1 MKAFNISNSC
11 FDQSDKYKPFKK
23 TTSSSKRFPEHY
35 YNNISQTLLY
45 ETSRTS
51 KMNQS
56 ITSSISNNPTKAG
69 STLPIPKHQS
79 ITSLN
84 IYRYN
89 PKMSLPSITKSMS
102 RTQRE
107 PTIITLKYSGRNNN
121 NTSLYAF
128 RNIRNIKKVAVAPHQ
143 IKECIQTKEMPED
156 LYGEKIVDMIY
167 SNINSSN
174 SNNVMDSKSERVNKR
189 FNSGDIV
196 MNWCL
201 FEHVIGNVIEHCV
214 EYRSKNNNV
223 ISRNVIKE
231 FYEEEIQKV
240 KNELHFNNTLSYVDD
255 DNDKERSDYNC
266 KYKCTNTKENDN
278 ISSINERPSELETS
292 YDKIMLK
299 TLNVVNAKITMNDIE
314 YIKHKVKT
322 QQRGVYNNI
331 IIPQWNNSNSN
342 NDQDKDKHSLLHE
355 ILFHNG
361 GTADI
366 SKIITSIMTRHNTHN
381 PRKLKQFRF
390 THNKALIPHSERHTV
405 WSRNDNDDNGNGDTK
420 VNAHQERSSITKRDI
435 QVQQVTRNRNTVEH
449 SVSQD
454 NNITTNF
461 KEFQKSSGKIIKNNS
476 RNHLSQFRINNNN
489 HNSNNSVFGVSNQ
502 NEVSTKEETSITN
515 NAKQPYKPIAMTI
528 EENMNNSKER
538 NEYSVIRKDNNSSM
552 QIHRRTTHKRLST
565 QIRRNTT
572 HKRTLTQND
581 ITKIQQPHNNN
592 GNPCSSGQAQ
602 YNDIINIQHEPE
614 QEKEES
620 IISFSAN
627 IKVSPSNINSKTN
640 KVNNEHK
647 NTPIHSGK
655 SKQKPQ
661 SKTKIKQQIKPQQ
674 KSKLKPKLKPLQLR
688 HYKTSY
694 FPYLKK
700 NLFLKQNTYQ
710 SFLFSRIALSHLN
723 KHRRS
728 NTAKPPH
735 KHQSKYKRLRLGLLN
750 STTFN
755 NDYLIYSPSQ
765 SSSSSSINA
774 SSLSSLLSDQHS
786 NTNSY
791 NKANSLFK
799 PSNSPNEPHHR
810 MQIKFIPTQQRKP
823 SQSFFNMKPKSRFVN
838 YRKRAYGSRTSMSS
852 SSAIA
857 LNKHSH
863 RRNYNNNND
872 DVQEEGEEVSKNK
885 TENVS
890 QLQKFIEMIKKAK
903 TQGEDCYIK
912 ELTDYLD
919 NQFEKTDIYT
929 TKLHEDRI
937 NKFKFDLTHK
947 LRVNQEV
954 SQELSKGIQFKDTTT
969 FYTKHLPHFKSTS

>member
-23 TTSSSKRFPEHY
+23 TKTSSSSSKHFLNHN
-35 YNNISQTLLY
+35 YNSIYQAFLY

-56 ITSSISNNPTKAG
+56 ITSSLSNNPTKAG

-79 ITSLN
+79 NTSLN

-107 PTIITLKYSGRNNN
+107 PTIITLKYSGNNN
-121 NTSLYAF
+121 YNTSLYAF

-143 IKECIQTKEMPED
+143 IKERIQTKEMPED
-156 LYGEKIVDMIY
+156 FYGEKVVDIIY
-167 SNINSSN
+167 SNINS
-174 SNNVMDSKSERVNKR
+174 NNVVHSKSERVNKR
-189 FNSGDIV
+189 FDSGSGSNE

-214 EYRSKNNNV
+214 EYRSKHNNV
-223 ISRNVIKE
+223 ISKNVIKE

-240 KNELHFNNTLSYVDD
+240 KNELRFNNNTSSSTYDN
-255 DNDKERSDYNC
+255 DNDKHHY
-266 KYKCTNTKENDN
+266 KYTNTKDDN

-299 TLNVVNAKITMNDIE
+299 TLNVMNNKITMNDIE

-322 QQRGVYNNI
+322 QQLGVYNNI
-331 IIPQWNNSNSN
+331 IIPQWNNSNN
-342 NDQDKDKHSLLHE
+342 QDKNKDKQSLLHE
-355 ILFHNG
+355 ILFHNGG

-366 SKIITSIMTRHNTHN
+366 SKIITSIMTRHNTQN
-381 PRKLKQFRF
+381 PRKLRF
-390 THNKALIPHSERHTV
+390 THNKVFIPYSERH
-405 WSRNDNDDNGNGDTK
+405 NDNGDTK
-420 VNAHQERSSITKRDI
+420 VSAQEHVGITKRDDI
-435 QVQQVTRNRNTVEH
+435 QIQQVFRNRNTVEH

-454 NNITTNF
+454 SIKECQKNSDKITKKN
-461 KEFQKSSGKIIKNNS
+461 NNS
-476 RNHLSQFRINNNN
+476 RNYLSQFRNNN
-489 HNSNNSVFGVSNQ
+489 SINSVFGVSNQ
-502 NEVSTKEETSITN
+502 HEVSTKEETSITN
-515 NAKQPYKPIAMTI
+515 NAKQTYKPIARTI
-528 EENMNNSKER
+528 EDNNINNSKLIR
-538 NEYSVIRKDNNSSM
+538 NENSVIHKDNNSSI
-552 QIHRRTTHKRLST
+552 QIHKRTTHKRLST
-565 QIRRNTT
+565 QA
-572 HKRTLTQND
+572 HRTKTQND
-581 ITKIQQPHNNN
+581 ITKIQQPYNNNN
-592 GNPCSSGQAQ
+592 GNPCSSLSQ
-602 YNDIINIQHEPE
+602 DLNIQYEHK
-614 QEKEES
+614 QQKEEN
-620 IISFSAN
+620 IISFTNTN
-627 IKVSPSNINSKTN
+627 IKATPRNIN

-647 NTPIHSGK
+647 NTPIHSVK
-655 SKQKPQ
+655 SKP
-661 SKTKIKQQIKPQQ
+661 
-674 KSKLKPKLKPLQLR
+674 KPKLKPLQLR

-700 NLFLKQNTYQ
+700 NLFLKQNIYQ
-710 SFLFSRIALSHLN
+710 SVLFLRIALSHLN

-728 NTAKPPH
+728 NTAKHPN
-735 KHQSKYKRLRLGLLN
+735 KHQCKYKKLRLGLLN

-765 SSSSSSINA
+765 SLSSSSINA

-786 NTNSY
+786 NTNNSY

-799 PSNSPNEPHHR
+799 PSNSPNEPHRR
-810 MQIKFIPTQQRKP
+810 MQVKFISTQQRKP
-823 SQSFFNMKPKSRFVN
+823 SQSFFNIKPKSRFVN
-838 YRKRAYGSRTSMSS
+838 YRKKAYGSNSSTLMSS
-852 SSAIA
+852 FSAIA

-863 RRNYNNNND
+863 RMNYNNNDIN
-872 DVQEEGEEVSKNK
+872 EEYEEVSKDK
-885 TENVS
+885 TESVS

-919 NQFEKTDIYT
+919 NQFEKTDIYA

-947 LRVNQEV
+947 LRVNHEV

-969 FYTKHLPHFKSTS
+969 FYTKHLPQFKSTS

>member
-23 TTSSSKRFPEHY
+23 TTTSSSKHFFNH
-35 YNNISQTLLY
+35 NNNSIYQAFLY

-56 ITSSISNNPTKAG
+56 ITSSLSNNPTKAG

-89 PKMSLPSITKSMS
+89 PKMSLPTITKSMS

-107 PTIITLKYSGRNNN
+107 PTIITLKYSGHNNY

-156 LYGEKIVDMIY
+156 FYGEKIVDIIY
-167 SNINSSN
+167 SNINS
-174 SNNVMDSKSERVNKR
+174 NNVVHSKNEKVNKR
-189 FNSGDIV
+189 FDSGNGSDIE

-214 EYRSKNNNV
+214 EYRSKHNNV

-240 KNELHFNNTLSYVDD
+240 KNDLRFNNTSSYVDD
-255 DNDKERSDYNC
+255 NYNDNDKHHC
-266 KYKCTNTKENDN
+266 KYKYTNTKDDN

-299 TLNVVNAKITMNDIE
+299 TLNVVNNKITMNDIE

-322 QQRGVYNNI
+322 QQLGVYNNI
-331 IIPQWNNSNSN
+331 IIPQWNNSNN
-342 NDQDKDKHSLLHE
+342 QDKDKAKQSLLHE
-355 ILFHNG
+355 ILFHNGG

-366 SKIITSIMTRHNTHN
+366 SKIITSIMTRHNTQN
-381 PRKLKQFRF
+381 PRKLRF
-390 THNKALIPHSERHTV
+390 THNKVFVPYSERH
-405 WSRNDNDDNGNGDTK
+405 NGDTK
-420 VNAHQERSSITKRDI
+420 VSAQERFGITERGDI
-435 QVQQVTRNRNTVEH
+435 QVQQVSRNRNTVEH

-454 NNITTNF
+454 NI
-461 KEFQKSSGKIIKNNS
+461 KQFQKSSRKIIKNNS
-476 RNHLSQFRINNNN
+476 RNYLSQFRNNS
-489 HNSNNSVFGVSNQ
+489 NSNNSVFGVSNQ
-502 NEVSTKEETSITN
+502 HEISTKEETSITN
-515 NAKQPYKPIAMTI
+515 NTKQTYKPIARTI
-528 EENMNNSKER
+528 EENNVGSSKLR
-538 NEYSVIRKDNNSSM
+538 NENSVIHKDNNSST
-552 QIHRRTTHKRLST
+552 QIHKRATHKRLST
-565 QIRRNTT
+565 QARRKT
-572 HKRTLTQND
+572 TQND

-592 GNPCSSGQAQ
+592 DNPCSSLGQ
-602 YNDIINIQHEPE
+602 DLNIQYKPE

-620 IISFSAN
+620 IITFTNTN
-627 IKVSPSNINSKTN
+627 IKATPVNI
-640 KVNNEHK
+640 EHNK
-647 NTPIHSGK
+647 NTPIHSAK
-655 SKQKPQ
+655 SKSKSNPKPQ
-661 SKTKIKQQIKPQQ
+661 SKTKLKQQIQPQQ
-674 KSKLKPKLKPLQLR
+674 KSKPKPKLKPLQLR

-700 NLFLKQNTYQ
+700 NLFLKQNIYQ
-710 SFLFSRIALSHLN
+710 SSLFSLLALSHLN
-723 KHRRS
+723 KPRRS
-728 NTAKPPH
+728 NTAKHPH
-735 KHQSKYKRLRLGLLN
+735 KHKSKYKKLQLGLVN

-765 SSSSSSINA
+765 SSSLSSINVN
-774 SSLSSLLSDQHS
+774 SLSSLLSDQHS

-799 PSNSPNEPHHR
+799 PSNSSNEPHHR
-810 MQIKFIPTQQRKP
+810 MQIKFISTQQQRKP

-838 YRKRAYGSRTSMSS
+838 YRKKAHGNSS
-852 SSAIA
+852 SSNSTLMYSSSVIA

-863 RRNYNNNND
+863 RRNYIN
-872 DVQEEGEEVSKNK
+872 EECEDVSKNK
-885 TENVS
+885 TESVS

-919 NQFEKTDIYT
+919 NQFEKTDIYA

-947 LRVNQEV
+947 LRVNYEV
-954 SQELSKGIQFKDTTT
+954 SQEQSKGIQFKDTTT
-969 FYTKHLPHFKSTS
+969 FYTKHLPHFKVTS